1 MRFSILSF
9 VLVLC
14 FSTFVR
20 AQVIPFDSDRWITSG
35 KTVVQMTY
43 NGQDALFLHA
53 ASAVITDDPILN
65 GEIEFDVAFSA
76 QRGFSGVVWRVHEND
91 DREEFY
97 FRPHLSGF
105 PDANQYNPVLNSV
118 AGWQLYFGPSYS
130 APIRYRHNEWMHVK
144 VVFYG
149 SKADIYVDSEEPVLS
164 VALKNPPVPGSV
176 GVYASSFSPAYF
188 ANFQYR
194 RLDAPVAMGTPIPE
208 PAAADGSIMTWDV
221 SSSFEEAGIDPA
233 SDLPGSLSAGLSW
246 SSVPSESTG
255 IVNFARYATF
265 GEGKNTVLA
274 KTEISADSGSRRTV
288 RFGYSDRVKVF
299 LNGKLLYTGTNA
311 YQSRDYRYLGT
322 IGLFDA
328 LPLDLR
334 RGTNELVFAVSED
347 FGGWG
352 LQAVLE

>member
-1 MRFSILSF
+1 
-9 VLVLC
+9 
-14 FSTFVR
+14 
-20 AQVIPFDSDRWITSG
+20 
-35 KTVVQMTY
+35 MTY

-76 QRGFSGVVWRVHEND
+76 QRGFSGAVWRVQDNN

-105 PDANQYNPVLNSV
+105 PDANQYNPVLNNV

-149 SKADIYVDSEEPVLS
+149 SNADIYVDSDEPVLS
-164 VALKNPPVPGSV
+164 VALKNPPLPGSV

-194 RLDAPVAMGTPIPE
+194 SLDGPVAMGTPIPE
-208 PAAADGSIMTWDV
+208 PAAADGSIMNWAV
-221 SSSFEEAGIDPA
+221 SSSFSEDMIPA
-233 SDLPGSLSAGLSW
+233 SADLPGSLAGLSW
-246 SSVPSESTG
+246 TSVPAETTG
-255 IVNFARYATF
+255 IVNFARYAAF

-274 KTEISADSGSRRTV
+274 KTEINAASKVRRAV
-288 RFGYSDRVKVF
+288 RFGYSDRAKVF
-299 LNGKLLYTGTNA
+299 LNGELLYDGTNA

-334 RGTNELVFAVSED
+334 RGKNELVFAVSED